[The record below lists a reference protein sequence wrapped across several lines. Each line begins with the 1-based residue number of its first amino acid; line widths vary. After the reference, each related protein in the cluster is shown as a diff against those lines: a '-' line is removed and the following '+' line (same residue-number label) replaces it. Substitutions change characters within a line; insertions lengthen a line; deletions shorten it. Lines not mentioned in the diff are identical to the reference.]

1 MLSNGWKQIESSL
14 SFPQDLSQIHRRHH
28 DREDD
33 HQDPHDLQTDKAHL
47 KDEAG
52 KDDGG
57 RRFARRRDECLLR
70 GEEWDMTDSPK
81 KITKDFLNHRVQ
93 VS

>member
-1 MLSNGWKQIESSL
+1 MKSDSAIESA
-14 SFPQDLSQIHRRHH
+14 FPYYSNTYAFADPASPFAGPGAAQKFSQIHRRHD
-28 DREDD
+28 DREND

-57 RRFARRRDECLLR
+57 RRFTCRRDECLLR
-70 GEEWDMTDSPK
+70 G
-81 KITKDFLNHRVQ
+81 
-93 VS
+93 

>member
-1 MLSNGWKQIESSL
+1 MANESSAYM
-14 SFPQDLSQIHRRHH
+14 RNE

-52 KDDGG
+52 KDYGS
-57 RRFARRRDECLLR
+57 RRFTRRRDECLLR
-70 GEEWDMTDSPK
+70 G
-81 KITKDFLNHRVQ
+81 
-93 VS
+93 